1 MGTCKIESRTVT
13 EHEKLIFLA
22 RRLERRARRDR
33 HAINVMSAE
42 LRSLRPCLITTMTDR
57 GNNVIQFKKPRHG

>member
-1 MGTCKIESRTVT
+1 MT

-22 RRLERRARRDR
+22 RRLERQARRDR
-33 HAINVMSAE
+33 LAINVMSAE

-57 GNNVIQFKKPRHG
+57 GNNVIQFKRPRQSYD